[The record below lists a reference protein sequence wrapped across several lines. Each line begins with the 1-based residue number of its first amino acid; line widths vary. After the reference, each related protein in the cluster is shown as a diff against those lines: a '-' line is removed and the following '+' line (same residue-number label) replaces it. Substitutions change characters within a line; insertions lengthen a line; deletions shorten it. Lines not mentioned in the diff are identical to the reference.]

1 MRARLRE
8 RRALLLVGLFALSAL
23 GLGLLAA
30 LLRHAAP
37 LTADLA
43 IELWLQQ
50 WRSPELTWLMA
61 AVSWLGYSPQSVV
74 GTLAM
79 AGALAL
85 RGRWRDG
92 AWLVGTQL
100 ASALTALVKVLVE
113 RPRPTEELVRVYSQI
128 DGYAFPSGHVVF
140 YTTLF
145 GFAFFLVFVHARRTA
160 WRTVLLWLLAV
171 PVLLIGI
178 ARVYLG
184 YHWPSDVLGG
194 YALATAV
201 LMPYCALYARLHL
214 AAGAHGPVA
223 PAGPPDG

>member
-1 MRARLRE
+1 VRARLRE
-8 RRALLLVGLFALSAL
+8 RPALLLLGLFAASAL
-23 GLGLLAA
+23 VLVVLAA
-30 LLRHAAP
+30 LLRQAAP
-37 LTADLA
+37 LAADLA

-50 WRSPELTWLMA
+50 WRWPELTRLMA

-74 GTLAM
+74 ATLVV
-79 AGALAL
+79 AGAASAL
-85 RGRWRDG
+85 TGRWRDG

-100 ASALTALVKVLVE
+100 ASALAAVVKVLVE

-128 DGYAFPSGHVVF
+128 GEYAFPSGHVVF

-145 GFAFFLVFVHARRTA
+145 GFGFFLVFVHARRTA

-171 PVLLIGI
+171 PVLLIGV

-201 LMPYCALYARLHL
+201 LVPYCALYWRLEVAAPGPARR
-214 AAGAHGPVA
+214 GSPG
-223 PAGPPDG
+223 G